1 MKILADS
8 NILVDFWKKPTEDM
22 SQIFKREDIFVCGV
36 VRAELL
42 WGAVSDRNFR
52 KLRETLDDFQYVG
65 MKAEDWDLLGKN
77 LYLLGTHGI
86 TVPLADV
93 LISTIAINHDL
104 TVWTNDK
111 HFRLIQSVLH
121 GLKLLKVSEE
131 T

>member
-77 LYLLGTHGI
+77 LYLLRTHGI

-121 GLKLLKVSEE
+121 GLKLLQVSEE